1 MNRSLLTLL
10 IAALTAALV
19 LGGWEAYW
27 RAQGYQPMLAD
38 DRDLW
43 SQFRHRVAGQNMER
57 NLTVIGASRIQLA
70 WSPAEFARLQPGWQS
85 TSLAINGHY
94 PGAVLFD
101 LAADEH
107 FTGRLLMAV
116 DARGLSHWYQ
126 DMAEPYVRHY
136 RRDYG
141 PQRKL
146 ERRLLSRLQM
156 RLVLA
161 GADFS
166 VVRRLAGAMDGH
178 PPYRPYITF
187 LPDRTIAA
195 DFDKADVEALRAGF
209 AQGLAESYQTHPAP
223 EPGQWLADLAPV
235 LAAIETI
242 QARGGQVVVLR
253 MPTSDRHWELD
264 EQNYPRAEYWDR
276 FAEIT
281 TAHTVHFQDWPTLS
295 ELETPDTSHIDQ
307 TDRPRFTA
315 AVVEILREL
324 DVLPP
329 SS

>member
-1 MNRSLLTLL
+1 MARSTLTLL
-10 IAALTAALV
+10 LALLTAAV
-19 LGGWEAYW
+19 LIGGWEWHW
-27 RAQGYQPMLAD
+27 REQGYEPMLAD

-43 SQFRHRVAGQNMER
+43 AQFRHRVSHQDMDR

-70 WSPAEFARLQPGWQS
+70 WSPATFGELKPGWHS

-101 LAADEH
+101 LAADER
-107 FTGRLLMAV
+107 FTGRLLVAV

-146 ERRLLSRLQM
+146 ERRLLSRAQM
-156 RLVLA
+156 RLVFA
-161 GADFS
+161 GADFNI
-166 VVRRLAGAMDGH
+166 VRRLAGAIDGH

-195 DFDKADVEALRAGF
+195 DFDKADVDALREGF
-209 AQGLAESYQTHPAP
+209 ARGLAEDYETRPAP
-223 EPGQWLADLAPV
+223 PPEQWLANLDPV
-235 LAAIETI
+235 LEAIDTI
-242 QARGGQVVVLR
+242 QSRGGQVVFLR
-253 MPTSDRHWELD
+253 MPTADRHWDLD
-264 EQNYPRAEYWDR
+264 EQNYPRADYWDR

-281 TAHTVHFQDWPTLS
+281 NARTVHFQDWPALH

-315 AVVEILREL
+315 AVVDILREL
-324 DVLPP
+324 DVLP
-329 SS
+329 

>member
-1 MNRSLLTLL
+1 MTRSIPALLLAL
-10 IAALTAALV
+10 LTAAALI
-19 LGGWEAYW
+19 GGWEWHW
-27 RAQGYQPMLAD
+27 REQSYEPMLAD

-43 SQFRHRVAGQNMER
+43 AQFRHRVSHQDMDR
-57 NLTVIGASRIQLA
+57 TLTVIGASRIQLA
-70 WSPAEFARLQPGWQS
+70 WSPASFAELKPGWRS

-101 LAADEH
+101 LAADER
-107 FTGRLLMAV
+107 FTGRLLVVV

-146 ERRLLSRLQM
+146 ERRLLNRAQM
-156 RLVLA
+156 RLVFA
-161 GADFS
+161 GADFNL
-166 VVRRLAGAMDGH
+166 VRRLAGAIDGH

-195 DFDKADVEALRAGF
+195 DFDKADVDALREGF
-209 AQGLAESYQTHPAP
+209 ARGLAEDYETRPAP
-223 EPGQWLADLAPV
+223 PPEQWLASLDRI
-235 LAAIETI
+235 LAAIDTI
-242 QARGGQVVVLR
+242 QARGGQVVFLR
-253 MPTSDRHWELD
+253 MPTADRHWELD
-264 EQNYPRAEYWDR
+264 EQNYPRTEYWDR
-276 FAEIT
+276 FAAIT
-281 TAHTVHFQDWPTLS
+281 TAHTVHFQDWPALS

-315 AVVEILREL
+315 AMIDILREL
-324 DVLPP
+324 DVLP
-329 SS
+329 

>member
-10 IAALTAALV
+10 LAAVITALL

-27 RAQGYQPMLAD
+27 RAQNYEPMLAD

-43 SQFRHRVAGQNMER
+43 AQFRHRVAGQDMDR

-70 WSPAEFARLQPGWQS
+70 WSPAEFARQQPGWQS

-94 PGAVLFD
+94 PGAILFD
-101 LAADEH
+101 LAADED

-116 DARGLSHWYQ
+116 DARGLSHWYL

-161 GADFS
+161 GADFNL
-166 VVRRLAGAMDGH
+166 VRRLAGGIDGH

-209 AQGLAESYQTHPAP
+209 AQGLAESYQAHPAP
-223 EPGQWLADLAPV
+223 DPEQWLADLAPV
-235 LAAIETI
+235 LEAIETI

-253 MPTSDRHWELD
+253 MPTSDKHWELD

-281 TAHTVHFQDWPTLS
+281 TAQTVHFQDWPALA
-295 ELETPDTSHIDQ
+295 ELETPDTSHIAQ
-307 TDRPRFTA
+307 SDRPVFTA
-315 AVVEILREL
+315 ALVEILREL
-324 DVLPP
+324 GVLPE
-329 SS
+329 